1 MLINRRHVQIEWGDC
16 DAAGTVFFP
25 RYLEYGD
32 ACTNALFKLAGLF
45 KPVMIKT
52 YNIIGIPLVDL
63 RARFVVPSDF
73 GDEVVY
79 ETSITEWGRTSF
91 LVQHRVFL
99 PDGVLGLEIFEARM
113 GQACKRSP
121 GHVSERADSRRSKEE
136 IHRPGSDARHCLNR
150 EVPLSSSGALEDLT
164 IYKIIQA

>member
-32 ACTNALFKLAGLF
+32 ACTNGLFARAGLF
-45 KPVMIKT
+45 KRVMLKT

-73 GDEVVY
+73 GDEVIY
-79 ETSITEWGRTSF
+79 ETSITEWGRSSF
-91 LVQHRVFL
+91 LVQHKVFR
-99 PDGVLGLEIFEARM
+99 PDGVLGLEIFER
-113 GQACKRSP
+113 RVWVRR
-121 GHVSERADSRRSKEE
+121 VSEDPVMFRSEP
-136 IHRPGSDARHCLNR
+136 IPD
-150 EVPLSSSGALEDLT
+150 EVKKRFTDPVPAT
-164 IYKIIQA
+164 AV

>member
-1 MLINRRHVQIEWGDC
+1 MLINRKQIQIEWGDC

-63 RARFVVPSDF
+63 RARFIVPSDF
-73 GDEVVY
+73 GDEVIY
-79 ETSITEWGRTSF
+79 ETSIPEWGRSSF
-91 LVQHRVFL
+91 LVQHRVFR
-99 PDGVLGLEIFEARM
+99 PDGGLGLEIFERRVWVVRVS
-113 GQACKRSP
+113 QDPVTFRSEPIPEEVKKRFTDPPSATN
-121 GHVSERADSRRSKEE
+121 V
-136 IHRPGSDARHCLNR
+136 
-150 EVPLSSSGALEDLT
+150 
-164 IYKIIQA
+164 

>member
-1 MLINRRHVQIEWGDC
+1 MKGSERMLINRRHVQIEWGDC

-32 ACTNALFKLAGLF
+32 ACTNALFARAGLF
-45 KPVMIKT
+45 KPVMLKT

-63 RARFVVPSDF
+63 HARFVVPSNF

-79 ETSITEWGRTSF
+79 ETSIPEWGRSSF

-99 PDGVLGLEIFEARM
+99 PDGVLGLEIFER
-113 GQACKRSP
+113 RVWVTR
-121 GHVSERADSRRSKEE
+121 VSEDPVVFQSEPIPEE
-136 IHRPGSDARHCLNR
+136 VKKRFTDP
-150 EVPLSSSGALEDLT
+150 VPATGD
-164 IYKIIQA
+164 

>member
-1 MLINRRHVQIEWGDC
+1 MLINRRQIQIEWGDC

-79 ETSITEWGRTSF
+79 ETSIIEWGRSSF
-91 LVQHRVFL
+91 LVQHKVFR
-99 PDGVLGLEIFEARM
+99 PDGVLGLEILER
-113 GQACKRSP
+113 RVWVVR
-121 GHVSERADSRRSKEE
+121 VSEDPVKFRSEPIPEE
-136 IHRPGSDARHCLNR
+136 VKKRFTDP
-150 EVPLSSSGALEDLT
+150 VPTTDL
-164 IYKIIQA
+164 

>member
-1 MLINRRHVQIEWGDC
+1 MLINRKHIQIEWGDC

-79 ETSITEWGRTSF
+79 ETSIIEWGRSSF
-91 LVQHRVFL
+91 LVQHKVFR
-99 PDGVLGLEIFEARM
+99 PDGVLGLEILER
-113 GQACKRSP
+113 RVWVVR
-121 GHVSERADSRRSKEE
+121 VSEDPVKFRSEPIPEE
-136 IHRPGSDARHCLNR
+136 VKKRFTDP
-150 EVPLSSSGALEDLT
+150 VPATGA
-164 IYKIIQA
+164 